1 MRTWQKA
8 RAGVL
13 ALALVASTA
22 AAPASGTAT
31 DCCGPSSWTT
41 GDKSALGTSPTTQS
55 PVWFTVANGVTS
67 EVFYP
72 RVDVPE
78 TQDMQYVITDGFS
91 FVDLERD
98 ATNHVVSMP
107 DEKSLEYT
115 VTNTAKGGRYRI
127 TTTYVTDP
135 ARATLVTRTRFQ
147 SLDGG
152 TYRLHLLANPSMAG
166 GAGGDTA
173 AWDGSGLVASGTENL
188 FGTTATVV
196 SSLRASTG
204 FSAHDNGYSG
214 AASDCLVDLRAD
226 HTLDNGFDAVSGAG
240 NIV

>member
-1 MRTWQKA
+1 
-8 RAGVL
+8 
-13 ALALVASTA
+13 
-22 AAPASGTAT
+22 
-31 DCCGPSSWTT
+31 
-41 GDKSALGTSPTTQS
+41 
-55 PVWFTVANGVTS
+55 
-67 EVFYP
+67 YP

-78 TQDMQYVITDGFS
+78 TQDMQYVITDGSS

-115 VTNTAKGGRYRI
+115 VTNTAKSGRYRI

-152 TYRLHLLANPSMAG
+152 TYRLYLLANPSMAG

-173 AWDGSGLVASGTENL
+173 SWDGSGLVASGTENL
-188 FGTTATVV
+188 FGKTTTVV
-196 SSLRASTG
+196 SSLRSSTG

-214 AASDCLVDLRAD
+214 TGSDCLV
-226 HTLDNGFDAVSGAG
+226 
-240 NIV
+240 